1 MLNILTNLYFHDSL
15 LKKYCFSEG
24 LIMQKQKMLFPD
36 IPSKN
41 DKYTKMIGANLS
53 LVFNRKNK
61 HLVIFKN
68 RDVIIKQVDLSDKPS
83 KKLLI
88 VDAVESGAVKSR
100 LAEALNISR
109 QTIDNYIGS
118 KERFGIEGLLGGY
131 NPNMGKN
138 LAQHRKDT
146 QHKRIQGNK
155 AVILA
160 EERKAKRIEN
170 QKKQMEFDFEF
181 GDKTV
186 PRQEQ
191 PFNTLHDWKSTR
203 YAGVFAYLIVLI
215 SKNQWLKLIMGY
227 FGSAYKIFLVF
238 LLMAARNVKSVEQL
252 KNITQKEAM
261 LILGLNKLPYIKRV
275 WRWFYAAC
283 NLRCSELLC
292 KSFFTYQLRCGEVSA
307 WKWFTDGH
315 HLPYTGKQKVH
326 SGYVTQR
333 KMMMPGQTNM
343 VTCDIS
349 GRIVDFQIQEGK
361 GDLKMHIVALKKKWD
376 EELPETPIMVF
387 DREGS
392 GAPFFIML
400 TDNKIPFVTWEKHV
414 DTQKLKDLDD
424 DRFTEAF
431 EMNNKKYRIFEGE
444 KKFTLEVENEETRTI
459 TLRKIYLWNQT
470 SNRRTCGLAWDNGRS
485 ISTVECAQAILSR
498 WGASENT
505 FKHIYDRHPFH
516 YHPGFKTV
524 DSEKQLIANP
534 AIKSIDKEIKAVRKK
549 LDKKHKKNSK
559 AREVLNK
566 DGSIRENSMK
576 VRLETKISELEQEY
590 SELLNEKKQLPEKVD
605 VSTLENY
612 KSFKKIDNEGKNLFD
627 FVTVSLWNARKE
639 MTDWLLTH
647 YPNENEYVDLFYAI
661 TQCHGW
667 IKSEADRVVVRLE
680 PLQQPSRREAQEQF
694 CRRLN
699 ALGAYI
705 PIGKILQ
712 VEVGPPPI

>member
-1 MLNILTNLYFHDSL
+1 
-15 LKKYCFSEG
+15 
-24 LIMQKQKMLFPD
+24 MQKQKNLFPD
-36 IPSKN
+36 MPPNK
-41 DKYTKMIGANLS
+41 DKYTKMIGSNLS
-53 LVFNRKNK
+53 LVFSRKNK
-61 HLVIFKN
+61 HLVTFKN

-88 VDAVESGAVKSR
+88 VEAVELGAVKSR
-100 LAEALNISR
+100 LAEALDISR
-109 QTIDNYIGS
+109 QTIDNYLGS
-118 KERFGIEGLLGGY
+118 KERFGTEGLLGGY

-138 LAQHRKDT
+138 LAQHRKVT

-155 AVILA
+155 AAILA

-170 QKKQMEFDFEF
+170 QEKQMVLDFEF
-181 GDKTV
+181 GEQTV
-186 PRQEQ
+186 SRQEQ

-203 YAGVFAYLIVLI
+203 YAGIFPYLIVLI
-215 SKNQWLKLIMGY
+215 CRNQWLKLIMSY

-238 LLMAARNVKSVEQL
+238 LLMTARNVKSIEQL

-261 LILGLNKLPYIKRV
+261 LILGLNKLPYIKGA
-275 WRWFYAAC
+275 WQWFYAAC
-283 NLRCSELLC
+283 NLRRSALLC
-292 KSFFTYQLRCGEVSA
+292 KTFFRHQFLKGEVSA
-307 WKWFTDGH
+307 WIWFIDGH

-361 GDLKMHIVALKKKWD
+361 GDLKTHIVELKEKWD
-376 EELPETPIMVF
+376 KELTETPIMVF

-400 TDNKIPFVTWEKHV
+400 TENKIPFVTWEKHV
-414 DTQKLKDLDD
+414 DSQKLKDLADNC
-424 DRFTEAF
+424 FTESF

-444 KKFTLEVENEETRTI
+444 KKFTLELKNDETKTI

-470 SNRRTCGLAWDNGRS
+470 SNRRTCGLAWDNGRP
-485 ISTVECAQAILSR
+485 ISTLQCAQSILSR

-524 DSEKQLIANP
+524 DSENQLIANP
-534 AIKSIDKEIKAVRKK
+534 AIKSIDKEIKTLRKK

-559 AREVLNK
+559 AREALNK
-566 DGSIRENSMK
+566 DGSIRENSLK
-576 VRLETKISELEQEY
+576 VRLEIEISHLEEDYTK
-590 SELLNEKKQLPEKVD
+590 LLSEKKQLPEKVD
-605 VSTLENY
+605 VSKLENY

-627 FVTVSLWNARKE
+627 FVTASLWNARKE
-639 MTDWLLTH
+639 MTDWLLIH

-680 PLQQPSRREAQEQF
+680 PLQQPSRRKAQEQF

-699 ALGAYI
+699 ALNAYL

-712 VEVGPPPI
+712 IEVGPSPI